1 VGSLTA
7 HPAATQSDHSAT
19 AATTDLDNLGESMG
33 RSDIRIARDRE
44 SPERAFDRL
53 LD

>member
-19 AATTDLDNLGESMG
+19 AATTDPDLGESMG